1 MVHALSPTPS
11 EYGAS
16 RADEEKQLHDI
27 ATTPQ
32 SADLFD
38 CVDGYG
44 RQSRGKKLRRPNHQ
58 WRRRHDPADA
68 VKIAIREG
76 HRPIGLRLPHLS
88 LKIVAVAVAGAC
100 AATPALS
107 FVIPSVTEAI
117 ARSAFGLIPNSVHR
131 KVELNATC
139 ALMTP
144 VFSEDGKL
152 LTYFQK
158 PGCENSTYVSA
169 PVTEKGAMNVAP
181 AFAAVEGAGFGHGV
195 ILNMS
200 ITGFMRAVANLGQI
214 GGTNF
219 VQSAIESAAGRPH
232 GLGKLEKL
240 WMVFGVGTSFTAEN
254 LRTDTAKAVFAVQN
268 LQCAVGASGSSFG
281 PAIAGE
287 FCAAIVGRAH
297 LEEVTVAEACV
308 IASTFVSPL
317 RVPAVEQ
324 DQKAY
329 ADQFEAIKKRA
340 RTRCAPKL
348 VDGDT
353 AGLEREI
360 NAVKLPSPTALFALS
375 GRSDDALPFAGRL
388 LEEFGV
394 KQGGSRLVT
403 TLNPRAQ
410 RVLVARA
417 IALGNKLVGS
427 FNPALCWAETCGSN
441 RVDIAVGAFEVKQ
454 GVPQLLAGYESRR
467 ELLAGPRDGR
477 PHRSVGSLSKTLVVP
492 LFVDA
497 GITRLCRAPWGELHD
512 ADGSAGRKCN
522 TESDYVT
529 VDSAIARSSN
539 LAIADG
545 LRRIDENVLRDHL
558 AFAGYTIHGDLNH
571 AQLVRSLIT
580 GDKVSIAPLPLIR
593 DYAGLLFTPNGATRP
608 TIVGEADMTTSVKFG
623 VRFNPEVFR
632 KTRSIM
638 AAPLLEEHGTLL
650 SARKALEAAG
660 CKDIFGKSGTTDSND
675 RENFRDK
682 LVMIGG
688 RCSGR
693 DMVAFALVGSP
704 DINLPVGNISTN
716 NVAALATDAITLA
729 LKKGD
734 N

>member
-1 MVHALSPTPS
+1 MVHAFSPTPS
-11 EYGAS
+11 EYGAD
-16 RADEEKQLHDI
+16 RADEEKRLHEI

-32 SADLFD
+32 SADLSD
-38 CVDGYG
+38 CVDGYD
-44 RQSRGKKLRRPNHQ
+44 RRSRGKKLARPHHQ
-58 WRRRHDPADA
+58 WRRRRDPDDA
-68 VKIAIREG
+68 VEIAIRESR
-76 HRPIGLRLPHLS
+76 RPIGLHLPRLS
-88 LKIVAVAVAGAC
+88 LKIVAMALAGAC
-100 AATPALS
+100 VASPALS

-117 ARSAFGLIPNSVHR
+117 ARSAFGLIPDSVHR
-131 KVELNATC
+131 TVELNATC

-144 VFSEDGKL
+144 VYGQDGKL

-158 PGCENSTYVSA
+158 PGCESSTYISA
-169 PVTEKGAMNVAP
+169 PVSKKGAMNVAP
-181 AFAAVEGAGFGHGV
+181 AYAAVEGAGFGPGV

-200 ITGFMRAVANLGQI
+200 MPGFMRAVANFGQI

-240 WMVFGVGTSFTAEN
+240 WMVFGVGTSFTAEH
-254 LRTDTAKAVFAVQN
+254 LQTDTAKAVFAVQN

-281 PAIAGE
+281 KAIAGNL
-287 FCAAIVGRAH
+287 CAAIVGRAT
-297 LEEVTVAEACV
+297 LEDVTVAEACV

-317 RVPAVEQ
+317 RIPGVDQ
-324 DQKAY
+324 DQKAF
-329 ADQFEAIKKRA
+329 AEQFAAIKKRA

-348 VDGDT
+348 IDGEAT
-353 AGLEREI
+353 ALEREI
-360 NAVKLPSPTALFALS
+360 DAVKLPSPTALFALS
-375 GRSDDALPFAGRL
+375 GRADDALPFAGRL
-388 LEEFGV
+388 MEEFGV
-394 KQGGSRLVT
+394 KQDGSRLVT
-403 TLNPRAQ
+403 TLNPKAQ
-410 RVLVARA
+410 RAIVARA
-417 IALGNKLVGS
+417 IALGDKLVGA
-427 FNPALCWAETCGSN
+427 FNPALCWAESCGSN
-441 RVDIAVGAFEVKQ
+441 RVDIALGAFEIKE

-477 PHRSVGSLSKTLVVP
+477 PHRSVGSLSKTLMVP
-492 LFVDA
+492 LLVDA

-512 ADGSAGRKCN
+512 ADGSAGHECK
-522 TESDYVT
+522 TESDYLT

-545 LRRIDENVLRDHL
+545 LRKIDENVLRDHL
-558 AFAGYTIHGDLNH
+558 AFAGYTIHGDLTH

-593 DYAGLLFTPNGATRP
+593 DYAGLLFSPDGATRP
-608 TIVGEADMTTSVKFG
+608 TIAGEADPTTAVKFAPRFSAE
-623 VRFNPEVFR
+623 VRR
-632 KTRSIM
+632 KTRTIM
-638 AAPLLEEHGTLL
+638 SAPLFKEHGTLL

-675 RENFRDK
+675 PANFRDK
-682 LVMIGG
+682 LVMVGGHCGG
-688 RCSGR
+688 R
-693 DMVAFALVGSP
+693 DIIAFALIGSP

-734 N
+734 K